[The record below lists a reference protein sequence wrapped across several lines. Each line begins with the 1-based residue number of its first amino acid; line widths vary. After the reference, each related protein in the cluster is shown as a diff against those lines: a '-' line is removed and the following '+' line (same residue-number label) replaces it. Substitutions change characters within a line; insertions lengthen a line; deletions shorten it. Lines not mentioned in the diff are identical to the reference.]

1 MPFVNISD
9 FSKRELCFMV
19 GSSII
24 PASASWYS
32 WKCVSHQQNIFDFWK
47 NLEKP
52 KWDSLLSNTTTAEI
66 IDIVFGMPLPA
77 SHYMLYKFSDG
88 FQTPISKCALASMLI
103 FYATYAASSLAVC
116 LQKPFVLNFYKK
128 IEAILCL
135 SAATVAFATF
145 QVSKLAG
152 LLTLPSLFWCMYN
165 AHRAD
170 MWFSLLLRTNWKTL
184 LSEAEKL
191 ITHSGSYSSLQY
203 LLNSDVASV
212 TLGVRKLLG
221 SKHKLL
227 KTLKYFLYDGHEV
240 LRTLSATILL
250 ISDTVNST
258 VDLADLDDGHCKGPL
273 LNSQCSLAEICEIIY
288 AANFIHRSI
297 VNRIIKQEQEQG
309 DSQLLALGNRMA
321 VLGGDYLLANASLA
335 LANIGNAK
343 VIELVSKAILDMSL
357 AEIPNDDDYAGD
369 IAETFHFVD
378 PQLWEQK
385 AYLSIASLLAHCCYS
400 AAELVGADE
409 NLKSLSFQFAKYT
422 ALALALKLSIA
433 SGAFQAVDSNS
444 VPLFPTLH
452 ASGAVMD
459 DLMRSYKTTALSA
472 LNQLPQCHSSR
483 SLATFV
489 NSVNLAG

>member
-24 PASASWYS
+24 PASASWYY

-52 KWDSLLSNTTTAEI
+52 KWDSLLSNTTTAQV
-66 IDIVFGMPLPA
+66 IDIIFGMPLPA

-116 LQKPFVLNFYKK
+116 LQRPFVLNFYKK

-152 LLTLPSLFWCMYN
+152 LLTLPSLFWYM
-165 AHRAD
+165 R
-170 MWFSLLLRTNWKTL
+170 FSLLLRSNWKTL

-203 LLNSDVASV
+203 LLNNDVASV
-212 TLGVRKLLG
+212 TLGMRKLLG

-309 DSQLLALGNRMA
+309 DSQLLTLGNRMA

-357 AEIPNDDDYAGD
+357 AEIPNDDDDAGD

-378 PQLWEQK
+378 PQFWEQK

-409 NLKSLSFQFAKYT
+409 NLKSLSFKFAKYT

-444 VPLFPTLH
+444 VPLFPTLLT
-452 ASGAVMD
+452 SGAVMD

-489 NSVNLAG
+489 NSINLAG

>member
-1 MPFVNISD
+1 MS
-9 FSKRELCFMV
+9 LC
-19 GSSII
+19 
-24 PASASWYS
+24 
-32 WKCVSHQQNIFDFWK
+32 WKEFDKANTFGFALINCSL

-52 KWDSLLSNTTTAEI
+52 KWDSLLSNTTTAQV
-66 IDIVFGMPLPA
+66 IDIIFGMPLPA

-116 LQKPFVLNFYKK
+116 LQRPFVLNFYKK

-152 LLTLPSLFWCMYN
+152 LLTLPSLFWYM
-165 AHRAD
+165 R
-170 MWFSLLLRTNWKTL
+170 FSLLLRSNWKTL

-203 LLNSDVASV
+203 LLNNDVASV
-212 TLGVRKLLG
+212 TLGMRKLLG

-309 DSQLLALGNRMA
+309 DSQLLTLGNRMA

-357 AEIPNDDDYAGD
+357 AEIPNDDDDAGD

-378 PQLWEQK
+378 PQFWEQK

-409 NLKSLSFQFAKYT
+409 NLKSLSFKFAKYT
-422 ALALALKLSIA
+422 ALALALRLSIA

-444 VPLFPTLH
+444 VPLFPTLLT
-452 ASGAVMD
+452 SGAVMD

-489 NSVNLAG
+489 NSINLAG

>member
-1 MPFVNISD
+1 M
-9 FSKRELCFMV
+9 R
-19 GSSII
+19 
-24 PASASWYS
+24 
-32 WKCVSHQQNIFDFWK
+32 
-47 NLEKP
+47 
-52 KWDSLLSNTTTAEI
+52 
-66 IDIVFGMPLPA
+66 
-77 SHYMLYKFSDG
+77 
-88 FQTPISKCALASMLI
+88 
-103 FYATYAASSLAVC
+103 
-116 LQKPFVLNFYKK
+116 
-128 IEAILCL
+128 
-135 SAATVAFATF
+135 
-145 QVSKLAG
+145 
-152 LLTLPSLFWCMYN
+152 
-165 AHRAD
+165 
-170 MWFSLLLRTNWKTL
+170 FSLLLRSNWKTL

-203 LLNSDVASV
+203 LLNNDVASV
-212 TLGVRKLLG
+212 TLGMRKLLG

-309 DSQLLALGNRMA
+309 DSQLLTLGNRMA

-357 AEIPNDDDYAGD
+357 AEIPNDDDDAGD

-378 PQLWEQK
+378 PQFWEQK

-409 NLKSLSFQFAKYT
+409 NLKSLSFKFAKYT
-422 ALALALKLSIA
+422 ALALAVLKISSI
-433 SGAFQAVDSNS
+433 
-444 VPLFPTLH
+444 
-452 ASGAVMD
+452 
-459 DLMRSYKTTALSA
+459 
-472 LNQLPQCHSSR
+472 
-483 SLATFV
+483 
-489 NSVNLAG
+489 

>member
-1 MPFVNISD
+1 MPFMNISD
-9 FSKRELCFMV
+9 FSNRELCFMV
-19 GSSII
+19 CSSII
-24 PASASWYS
+24 PASASWYY
-32 WKCVSHQQNIFDFWK
+32 WKCVSHQQNIIDFWN

-52 KWDSLLSNTTTAEI
+52 KWDSLLSNTTTAQI
-66 IDIVFGMPLPA
+66 IDIVVGMPLPA

-88 FQTPISKCALASMLI
+88 FKTPISKCALASMLI
-103 FYATYAASSLAVC
+103 FYATYAASALTVC
-116 LQKPFVLNFYKK
+116 FQRPYVLNLYRK
-128 IEAILCL
+128 IEAMLCS
-135 SAATVAFATF
+135 SASTVACFTF
-145 QVSKLAG
+145 Q
-152 LLTLPSLFWCMYN
+152 
-165 AHRAD
+165 HRAD
-170 MWFSLLLRTNWKTL
+170 MWFSLLLRTNWKNL

-203 LLNSDVASV
+203 LLNNDVASV
-212 TLGVRKLLG
+212 ALGVRKLLG

-240 LRTLSATILL
+240 LRTLSATVLL

-297 VNRIIKQEQEQG
+297 VNRIITTNHEQEHG
-309 DSQLLALGNRMA
+309 DSRQLLALGNRMA

-343 VIELVSKAILDMSL
+343 VIEYVSKAILDMSL
-357 AEIPNDDDYAGD
+357 AEIPNDDDDAGGD

-378 PQLWEQK
+378 PKLWEQK

-400 AAELVGADE
+400 AAELVDADE

-422 ALALALKLSIA
+422 ALALTLKLSIA
-433 SGAFQAVDSNS
+433 SGTFQAVDSNS
-444 VPLFPTLH
+444 IPLFPTLV

-459 DLMRSYKTTALSA
+459 DLMRSYKTTALAA

-483 SLATFV
+483 SLGTFV
-489 NSVNLAG
+489 SSVNLAV